1 MSPSCF
7 LEIALCVGRE
17 NAITNA
23 VSMTV
28 EQALLSFTLTAGLL
42 TITPGLDT
50 ALVLRTAAV
59 EGRKQAMLA
68 GIGICSGCLL
78 WGVAASFGI
87 SALLA
92 VSGVAYN
99 ALRIAGAIY
108 LSYLGIKLFVRT
120 FTSTSS
126 KSAVGQAWE
135 KGRHRDNSAW
145 LKRGLLTNLLNPKVG
160 VFYLSFLPQFI
171 PTGVQVWSF
180 SMLLALIHATEGLL
194 WFLLLA
200 NATELLSS
208 WLKQRR
214 VVMALDSAMGAIFIG
229 FGLELAFHKAR

>member
-1 MSPSCF
+1 
-7 LEIALCVGRE
+7 
-17 NAITNA
+17 
-23 VSMTV
+23 MTT

-59 EGRKQAMLA
+59 EGGKQAMLA

-78 WGVAASFGI
+78 WGAAASFGL

-92 VSGVAYN
+92 VSGFAYN
-99 ALRIAGAIY
+99 VLRIAGAVY
-108 LSYLGIKLFVRT
+108 LGYLGIKLIVRAFT
-120 FTSTSS
+120 FTSSNI
-126 KSAVGQAWE
+126 AVGPVLEGDQ
-135 KGRHRDNSAW
+135 GRDNSLW

-171 PTGVQVWSF
+171 PEGVQVWSF
-180 SMLLALIHATEGLL
+180 SMLLALIHATEGIL

-200 NATELLSS
+200 NATDSLSG
-208 WLKQRR
+208 WLRQRS
-214 VVMALDSAMGAIFIG
+214 VIIALDSTTGAIFIA
-229 FGLELAFHKAR
+229 FGLKLAFDKVR